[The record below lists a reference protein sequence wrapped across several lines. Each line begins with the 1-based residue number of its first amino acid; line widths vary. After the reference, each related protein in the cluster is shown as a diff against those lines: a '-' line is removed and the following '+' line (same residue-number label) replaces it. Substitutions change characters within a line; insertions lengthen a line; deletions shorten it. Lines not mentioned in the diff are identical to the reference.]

1 MKNSTKFILIILWI
15 IILYALG
22 IYYFQKGFLLSRSVV
37 PLNSSCEEKP
47 IILSNTTSDTYE
59 CWFPPIYKKVVIII
73 IDALR
78 FDFAA
83 KIPQD
88 KQKTYHNRLKTIAN
102 LLENSGNN
110 SRLYHFWAD
119 PPSTT
124 LQRLKGLYIFT
135 F

>member
-1 MKNSTKFILIILWI
+1 MKFILIILWI
-15 IILYALG
+15 VILYTLG

-47 IILSNTTSDTYE
+47 IVLNNTSPKE
-59 CWFPPIYKKVVIII
+59 FKCWFPPVYKKIVIII

-83 KIPQD
+83 KIPED
-88 KQKTYHNRLKTIAN
+88 KEQSYHNRLTTIAN
-102 LLENSGNN
+102 LLRNKKNN

-119 PPSTT
+119 PPTTT
-124 LQRLKGLYIFT
+124 LQRLKGYQL
-135 F
+135 